1 MESARHLR
9 NERSNCRA
17 FWWHVTVQIWIALI
31 GWSKILTNQKEG
43 TSLSTSLLFPRPLTS
58 RHPTISRH
66 TYYLNAWKSLIYGF
80 YWNRVVISVRIMDK
94 DYAKVQ
100 TLIFR
105 AWATCGWSKGLY
117 FKINWWDAHFL
128 TNRWFLPFFR
138 ALEDIKES
146 ISELQFYKQ
155 TIFK

>member
-1 MESARHLR
+1 MESARRLR

-17 FWWHVTVQIWIALI
+17 FWWRVTIQMWIALI

-43 TSLSTSLLFPRPLTS
+43 TSLSTSLFFPRPLTS
-58 RHPTISRH
+58 RHPTISCH

-80 YWNRVVISVRIMDK
+80 YWNRFVISVRIMDK
-94 DYAKVQ
+94 DYAKVP

-105 AWATCGWSKGLY
+105 AWAWWLKQRALLQ
-117 FKINWWDAHFL
+117 INWWMRIFFTD
-128 TNRWFLPFFR
+128 RWCLPFFR